1 MNQKAVVAGATGLVG
16 KELVHLLLINP
27 AYTAVT
33 LIVRRPTGIA
43 HPKLQEK
50 IVDFNRLEQSDV
62 DLAGADVFCAL
73 GTTIKKAGSQKAFR
87 LVDYEYPLA
96 LGRMA
101 KAQGAKQFLI
111 ITSMGANPASRTFY
125 IRVKGEVEKELL
137 GLGLSALHIFRPSL
151 LLGNREEFRFG
162 ERISAVLSSILSP
175 LFLGTLKKYKPVHA
189 ETVAGAMIRIAQKG
203 TSGIH
208 VYESNQI
215 VQA

>member
-1 MNQKAVVAGATGLVG
+1 MNRKAVVAGATGLVG
-16 KELVHLLLINP
+16 KELVKLLLNNP
-27 AYTAVT
+27 EYTAVT

-62 DLAGADVFCAL
+62 DLTGADVFCTL
-73 GTTIKKAGSQKAFR
+73 GTTIKKAGSQEAFR

-96 LGRMA
+96 IGRMA
-101 KAQGAKQFLI
+101 KAQGAKQYLL

-125 IRVKGEVEKELL
+125 IRVKGEVEKELRD
-137 GLGLSALHIFRPSL
+137 LGLSALHIFRPSL
-151 LLGNREEFRFG
+151 LLGTREEFRFG

-189 ETVAGAMIRIAQKG
+189 ETVAGAMLLIAQKG